1 MIVVMLELK
10 YLKESFIQVKKMVEV
25 CGKEVIYLK
34 RLSIR
39 NLELDRSL
47 ALGDFRELSNEELV
61 DLMEDL

>member
-1 MIVVMLELK
+1 MLELK
-10 YLKESFIQVKKMVEV
+10 YLKGKFHQVKKMVEV

-47 ALGDFRELSNEELV
+47 SLGDFRELSNEELV

>member
-1 MIVVMLELK
+1 
-10 YLKESFIQVKKMVEV
+10 MVEV

-47 ALGDFRELSNEELV
+47 ALGGFRELSNEELV